1 MKWCGHTFIKKY
13 IDQLYINVERMYELT
28 QAMETESKSHEEYK
42 GQQEASMGK
51 LIII

>member
-1 MKWCGHTFIKKY
+1 
-13 IDQLYINVERMYELT
+13 MYELT
-28 QAMETESKSHEEYK
+28 RAMETESKSHEEYK

>member
-1 MKWCGHTFIKKY
+1 
-13 IDQLYINVERMYELT
+13 MYELT

-42 GQQEASMGK
+42 GQQEATMGK